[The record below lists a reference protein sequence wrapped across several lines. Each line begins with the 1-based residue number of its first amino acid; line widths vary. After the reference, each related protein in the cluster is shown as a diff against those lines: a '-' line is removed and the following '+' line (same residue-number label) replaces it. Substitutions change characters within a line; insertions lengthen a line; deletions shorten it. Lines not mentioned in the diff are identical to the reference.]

1 MFLMLDTPSALNA
14 LNEPIRSN
22 YVEPVWDHRLPEAVG
37 ALMGFVFSCQTVRSS
52 WRAEGIC
59 GFLSVVKT
67 VGALKGFAV
76 SFQWSKQLVH

>member
-37 ALMGFVFSCQTVRSS
+37 AL
-52 WRAEGIC
+52 
-59 GFLSVVKT
+59 
-67 VGALKGFAV
+67 KGFAI
-76 SFQWSKQLVH
+76 SFQWSK